1 MWSRPALPNICGAN
15 GDSSSG
21 RSSIMRP
28 MCLSRAG
35 VRSVYFIPS
44 EPFSIFS
51 KPIARA
57 QSIRPPLTAW
67 RASHS
72 ALEPVE
78 QLLLTLTTGI
88 PVSPSPYTARCP

>member
-1 MWSRPALPNICGAN
+1 
-15 GDSSSG
+15 
-21 RSSIMRP
+21 MRV

-51 KPIARA
+51 KPTARA
-57 QSIRPPLTAW
+57 QSAMPPFTAW
-67 RASHS
+67 RARNS
-72 ALEPVE
+72 ADEPVE

-88 PVSPSPYTARCP
+88 PVRPSW